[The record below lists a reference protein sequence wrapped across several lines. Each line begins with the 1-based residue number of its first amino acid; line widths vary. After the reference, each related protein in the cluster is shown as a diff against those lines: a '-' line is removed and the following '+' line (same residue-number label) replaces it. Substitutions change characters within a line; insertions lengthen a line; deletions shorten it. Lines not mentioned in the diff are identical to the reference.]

1 MTLVRIRTMNKI
13 RAEYRTTEFTNGEH
27 LVMMIDDVQLDK
39 IISATG
45 KESHMTGLVSIN
57 IAAI

>member
-1 MTLVRIRTMNKI
+1 MNKI